1 MIASFFVRVLGNLR
15 ATRLRFF
22 VIDMRKHL
30 KNAARV
36 FTWIEEEDKVERRK
50 LLLPDTVYIEYFLY
64 LLKPLEVSFELLFSI
79 YIY

>member
-15 ATRLRFF
+15 TTRLRFF

-50 LLLPDTVYIEYFLY
+50 LFLPDTVCIEYFLY
-64 LLKPLEVSFELLFSI
+64 LLKPSEVSFELLFSI